1 MLDSLIT
8 SKTRMKLLLKFFLNK
23 ENTSYLRHLEN
34 EFGESTNA
42 IRLELNRFESAGLL
56 TTEYIGNKK
65 YFRANIQHPLY
76 PDINNILIKT
86 IGIDRIIE
94 QITSNIG
101 DLKQTYL
108 IGDLALGKD
117 SKVIDLLLIGDN
129 LNSSYVLSM
138 VEKAEKYLSR
148 KIRFLILTNQE
159 KEEYLKDHPALLIW
173 NG

>member
-8 SKTRMKLLLKFFLNK
+8 SKTRLKLLLKFFLNK
-23 ENTSYLRHLEN
+23 ENTSYLRNLEN

-56 TTEYIGNKK
+56 TTEHIGNKK
-65 YFRANIQHPLY
+65 YFRANIQHPLF
-76 PDINNILIKT
+76 PDIHSILRKT

-94 QITSNIG
+94 QITLNVG

-117 SKVIDLLLIGDN
+117 SKVMDLLLIGDN
-129 LNSSYVLSM
+129 LDSSYVLKL
-138 VEKAEKYLSR
+138 VEKAEKHLSR
-148 KIRFLILTNQE
+148 KIRFLILSSHE

-173 NG
+173 NI